1 MINYDNIAWGIRSPS
16 ETYFIECVNVKWMLY
31 NVEQLSQLAP
41 RSIKMYQTVQTKNQN
56 TREYMGYYG
65 IVWTCM
71 RKSSQTK
78 KQKHLYKFERVWR
91 GTGSDAIQDVFHLLA
106 GTNWISLQA
115 TWYHDISW
123 WICWYILI
131 YVDIFQKHSLKIDIW
146 YTLAIDIHW
155 VEIDLYKLSWLCVFK
170 RYRINSIHIKPNAA
184 WCPIFIHF
192 LHSFAQIQTSAQSDR
207 MTCNRLISSDHTGM
221 YRTLP
226 QYDTIQVQWHELILQ
241 ISCIV
246 WECMRLYEMV
256 WEYLTFSEYGH
267 KMS

>member
-16 ETYFIECVNVKWMLY
+16 ETYFIECVNAKWLLY

-146 YTLAIDIHW
+146 YTLAIDVHW
-155 VEIDLYKLSWLCVFK
+155 VEIDLHKLSWLCVSS
-170 RYRINSIHIKPNAA
+170 RGIESILFISNPTQPDA
-184 WCPIFIHF
+184 PFLIHF
-192 LHSFAQIQTSAQSDR
+192 LHSFARICPDMPRS
-207 MTCNRLISSDHTGM
+207 TCMFTGPDCMQECFGSGPPLWEFHASQHNCAGQGVASSHTV
-221 YRTLP
+221 LN
-226 QYDTIQVQWHELILQ
+226 
-241 ISCIV
+241 S
-246 WECMRLYEMV
+246 
-256 WEYLTFSEYGH
+256 SGH
-267 KMS
+267 VRKQCFVH

>member
-1 MINYDNIAWGIRSPS
+1 MWNNFHNLRHAVSKCIKQCKQRTKTLGNIWGIMGLYGRVW
-16 ETYFIECVNVKWMLY
+16 ECQAK
-31 NVEQLSQLAP
+31 Q
-41 RSIKMYQTVQTKNQN
+41 
-56 TREYMGYYG
+56 
-65 IVWTCM
+65 
-71 RKSSQTK
+71 K

-155 VEIDLYKLSWLCVFK
+155 VEIDLHKLSWLCVFK

-241 ISCIV
+241 ISCVV

-256 WEYLTFSEYGH
+256 WEYLTFSKYGH
-267 KMS
+267 KMSNI